1 MGGSVSQVFRSG
13 SALLLSNHNG
23 KVSETSIDKI
33 QTIFEILRANPKIS
47 MQTLEGLLCQIAKV
61 SIFEITLNQR
71 SRFFFNFHLP
81 LIFYLPVFGL
91 NDINLQKCSLLTLP
105 V

>member
-33 QTIFEILRANPKIS
+33 QTVFEILRANPKIS

-61 SIFEITLNQR
+61 STSVDLSKATSVSSQSLMPTVEFTNQR
-71 SRFFFNFHLP
+71 P
-81 LIFYLPVFGL
+81 
-91 NDINLQKCSLLTLP
+91 SL
-105 V
+105 